1 MSLLLLLSK
10 DRQGLKIMRQNA
22 LWKRLA
28 CAQSEEQT
36 MAGMPF
42 HYEQNEAIHHRHL
55 ALAEAPVPRL
65 YGYYSAPSHRDVT
78 ISEFL
83 EPLLIDEPYDDFLLD
98 RRTFGAFLEATA
110 LFTSIQVTPQYH
122 AHLEQGYFEQHF
134 RSYVRD
140 LDQLKQVKWSPSPTM
155 ALPPVAIQTLIH
167 LLHSLCDQAETMK
180 KGIYHWDHRPCNAG
194 WSHLQNALVI
204 FDLEDTLLA
213 PRFLDIAQWLG
224 APDTRETRYASQ
236 EYLAEKYLGIY
247 TNRKGVKISVD
258 EFLSEVSVL
267 WELFLYGRTRWY
279 LHELGEQPADRRE
292 DDDPEIYKQGIR
304 KRLHEVLMVLL
315 SEGKS

>member
-1 MSLLLLLSK
+1 
-10 DRQGLKIMRQNA
+10 
-22 LWKRLA
+22 
-28 CAQSEEQT
+28 

-194 WSHLQNALVI
+194 
-204 FDLEDTLLA
+204 
-213 PRFLDIAQWLG
+213 
-224 APDTRETRYASQ
+224 
-236 EYLAEKYLGIY
+236 
-247 TNRKGVKISVD
+247 
-258 EFLSEVSVL
+258 
-267 WELFLYGRTRWY
+267 
-279 LHELGEQPADRRE
+279 
-292 DDDPEIYKQGIR
+292 
-304 KRLHEVLMVLL
+304 
-315 SEGKS
+315 